1 MGQIV
6 PPQHVLGLVA
16 VTSRHD
22 DALAWA
28 ELRFREFWG
37 GLSAVSDRFVFDQTE
52 YYTATMGE
60 GLRKQLFLSNQLVD
74 PAVLSQWKVTTN
86 EWEREYAASRSWP
99 DPRPLNLDP
108 GYLTLDKLVLAST
121 KNHAHRLYLDRGIY
135 AEITLQYRAR
145 RWQSLPWTYPDY
157 QQPEYHEVL
166 NRGRESLRNLLARD
180 TSSTPPGS
188 EPGSA
193 AINV

>member
-1 MGQIV
+1 MGQIL
-6 PPQHVLGLVA
+6 PPQPVLGLVA
-16 VTSRHD
+16 VTSRYD

-28 ELRFREFWG
+28 EQRLRDFWG
-37 GLSAVSDRFVFDQTE
+37 ELSAVSTRFVFDQTE
-52 YYTATMGE
+52 YYTATMGMD
-60 GLRKQLFLSNQLVD
+60 LRKQLILSGQLVD
-74 PAVLSQWKVTTN
+74 PALLSQWKVTTN
-86 EWEREYAASRSWP
+86 EWEREYTTSRSWP
-99 DPRPLNLDP
+99 DSRPLNLDP

-166 NRGRESLRNLLARD
+166 NRGRESLRDLLSRD
-180 TSSTPPGS
+180 KSRVSPGG

-193 AINV
+193 ATNA